1 LVHRRQI
8 YKKNELLLCDI
19 FVKIFGIVLVYFILL
34 KILKLNK
41 MKRISVLFAAICLAG
56 IGAVMAQDQPAKPVD
71 IVFEKTIIDFGD
83 IPYKSEAK
91 AVFVFKNISAKP
103 IALTNVKASCG
114 CTTPEWSKEPI
125 KKKKKGQIVVTYDT
139 QRIGNFN
146 KTISVFTDRQDNPV
160 QLQIK
165 GNVLPP
171 AEGDPN
177 YDEYQKKQSDKKQIN
192 KDPNG
197 KQIQKADDKKLEE
210 KPNK

>member
-1 LVHRRQI
+1 
-8 YKKNELLLCDI
+8 
-19 FVKIFGIVLVYFILL
+19 
-34 KILKLNK
+34 

-171 AEGDPN
+171 VEGDPN

>member
-1 LVHRRQI
+1 M
-8 YKKNELLLCDI
+8 KK
-19 FVKIFGIVLVYFILL
+19 FILFL
-34 KILKLNK
+34 TVCF
-41 MKRISVLFAAICLAG
+41 ISGLGLHCY
-56 IGAVMAQDQPAKPVD
+56 AQSQAE
-71 IVFEKTIIDFGD
+71 IAFEKIEHDFGK
-83 IPYKSEAK
+83 IKEEGGP
-91 AVFVFKNISAKP
+91 AVYDFKFTNKGKVPLIISSV
-103 IALTNVKASCG
+103 NASCG

-171 AEGDPN
+171 VEGDPN